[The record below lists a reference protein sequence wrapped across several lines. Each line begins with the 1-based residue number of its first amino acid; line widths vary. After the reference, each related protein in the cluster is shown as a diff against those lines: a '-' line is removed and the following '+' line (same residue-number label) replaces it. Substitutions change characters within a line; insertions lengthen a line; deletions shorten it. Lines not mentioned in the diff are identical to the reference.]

1 MLRRFLLGALVLS
14 LASFAVAG
22 VPDLNASTASIDPSA
37 QGASVFVVPNAT
49 GSPLTSAFLP
59 GGGVVDA
66 TISLTLIDT
75 EGNPIFQYP
84 FEDLWLATSGGGLVF
99 CDGGTAADQSTDIN
113 GQTTWSN
120 PLGAGGNTA
129 GETAQVYVAGVP
141 LAGAGLNVVFNSSDL
156 NGDLAVG
163 ISDIAA
169 FTPLL
174 NTSSFEGDFNNDG
187 AVDLSD
193 IGRFVPT
200 LGASCQ

>member
-37 QGASVFVVPNAT
+37 AGASVFVVPNGT
-49 GSPLTSAFLP
+49 GAAMTGAFLP
-59 GGGVVDA
+59 GGASVDA

-84 FEDLWLATSGGGLVF
+84 FEDLWLATSGGSLNF
-99 CDGGTAADQSTDIN
+99 CDGGTAADASTDIN

-120 PLGAGGNTA
+120 PLAAGGSTM
-129 GETAQVYVAGVP
+129 GETAQVIVAGVP
-141 LAGAGLNVVFNSSDL
+141 LAGAGLNIIFNSSDMT
-156 NGDLAVG
+156 GDLAVNL
-163 ISDIAA
+163 SDIGA

-174 NTSSFEGDFNNDG
+174 GGSAYEGDFNYDG
-187 AVDLSD
+187 EVGLSD
-193 IGRFVPT
+193 IARFVPT
-200 LGASCQ
+200 IGSGCQ